1 MDISSVLSFRNIF
14 RPAYR
19 HQYLRILAL
28 VSVVRGFVII
38 SVVLFLPGILLTTLQ
53 KFGCDQPTAMLII
66 GGLYALL
73 ALLHMAVTIPC
84 SWIVTKVGVKGAF
97 LVSTLLLIL
106 FILLVFGATTLEE
119 LVMGFVIWG
128 LSAGI
133 WWYTYHTFF
142 LEVGDKDKV
151 GRETSIFMLLQIG
164 VSLIVPLVIGSLL
177 TAFSGLMIGYFLI
190 VVACIALVLTLFI
203 RDFER
208 LPVAKVKE
216 VVSDIRNHP
225 RRMCSYVAMGGDS
238 ALAGFVWPLFLT
250 MIFQNTLSLG
260 IFAGMVTVV
269 TAIATIWSGKLTD
282 KMQKTKLEH
291 LGGTIIA
298 ISWVIRALSS
308 LTPVLF
314 VTDIIYRIFHSFFV
328 IPMDAYTYELGMQSN
343 KARVVAMREIG
354 VMFGYLITIFLFMT
368 IVLTRLPIQY
378 VFLFG
383 TILGMSTWLLKSP
396 NRMADDPRLKI
407 SHLHR

>member
-1 MDISSVLSFRNIF
+1 M
-14 RPAYR
+14 
-19 HQYLRILAL
+19 

-38 SVVLFLPGILLTTLQ
+38 AVMLFLPGVLLTTLQ
-53 KFGCDQPTAMLII
+53 KFGCDQAASMLII

-73 ALLHMAVTIPC
+73 ALLHIAVTLPC

-97 LVSTLLLIL
+97 LFSVLLLLL
-106 FILLVFGATTLEE
+106 FILLVFEAETLEE
-119 LVMGFVIWG
+119 LVMGFVVWG
-128 LSAGI
+128 ISAGI

-142 LEVGDKDKV
+142 LEVGDRDKV

-164 VSLIVPLVIGSLL
+164 VSLIAPLVIGVLL
-177 TAFSGLMIGYFLI
+177 STFSGLMIGHFLI
-190 VVACIALVLTLFI
+190 AVSCIALVLALFI

-208 LPVAKVKE
+208 LPVAKARE

-225 RRMCSYVAMGGDS
+225 RRMCSYMAMGGDS

-250 MIFQNTLSLG
+250 MVLQNPLSLG
-260 IFAGMVTVV
+260 IFAGMVTAV
-269 TAIATIWSGKLTD
+269 TAIATIWSGSLAD
-282 KMQKTKLEH
+282 KIQKTKLEH

-298 ISWVIRALSS
+298 VSWMIRALFIT
-308 LTPVLF
+308 TPVLF
-314 VTDIIYRIFHSFFV
+314 VADIIYRIFHSFFV

-343 KARVVAMREIG
+343 KARVVSMREIG
-354 VMFGYLITIFLFMT
+354 VMFGYLVTVILFM
-368 IVLTRLPIQY
+368 IVVMARLPIHF

-383 TILGMSTWLLKSP
+383 AILGMSTWLLKSP

-407 SHLHR
+407 SHVYR